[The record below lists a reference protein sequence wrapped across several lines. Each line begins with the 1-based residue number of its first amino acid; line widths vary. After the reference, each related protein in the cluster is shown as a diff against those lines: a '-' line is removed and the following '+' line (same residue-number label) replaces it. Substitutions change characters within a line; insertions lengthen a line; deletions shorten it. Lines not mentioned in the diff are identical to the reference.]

1 MASLFSAFHNRTG
14 ERILFPSTTRT
25 FSQKSNRAR
34 HAAASDFNLAIVCTS
49 GRRQRVRLIRFIAAR
64 SVGISALKAARSSTV
79 TGSGRAKGSLP
90 SDSRNPTTRLLSS
103 EHRMLKSTATYGASP
118 VASIFQRLAAGR
130 PTPPPE
136 EKAKPDH
143 AQRMLDFLQR
153 WPKPIVSARDIQN
166 YGPRPK
172 QSREDVLKSVEILV
186 RHGWLVSDPTYRRNG
201 YQWQIVKKP
210 PIVHP
215 RVDS

>member
-1 MASLFSAFHNRTG
+1 VDIFERLNRG
-14 ERILFPSTTRT
+14 
-25 FSQKSNRAR
+25 K
-34 HAAASDFNLAIVCTS
+34 
-49 GRRQRVRLIRFIAAR
+49 
-64 SVGISALKAARSSTV
+64 
-79 TGSGRAKGSLP
+79 
-90 SDSRNPTTRLLSS
+90 
-103 EHRMLKSTATYGASP
+103 
-118 VASIFQRLAAGR
+118 
-130 PTPPPE
+130 PPPE

-172 QSREDVLKSVEILV
+172 QSREDVLKSVEILI
-186 RHGWLVSDPTYRRNG
+186 RHGWLIPNNERRNG
-201 YQWQIVKKP
+201 YQWQIIKK